1 MKMRL
6 SCAVLS
12 LAFILG
18 AFGAWADESVQQVIP
33 YVKKFRPQDHVILK
47 YKFKILDKPTDV
59 TFSLWDAESDGTQ
72 VWSEEKSIVIRPFI
86 HHEIKTQL
94 GDTVSFE
101 SASVDFAKQLW
112 VQVDVNGLQLGS
124 RDKLVVAAYSL
135 WSANGGGAGIPGPAG
150 AVGATGATGPT
161 GPKGDKGDNGTQG
174 IQGPAGVA
182 GAIGPTGETGP
193 TGPQGIPGID
203 GVAGAI
209 GPAGE
214 IGPTGPKGDK
224 GDNGTAGPQG
234 IQGVVGATGSTG
246 PTGDTGLTGATGSTG
261 PTGDTGL

>member
-6 SCAVLS
+6 SCAVIS
-12 LAFILG
+12 FAIILG
-18 AFGAWADESVQQVIP
+18 ACGAWAGESVQQVIP

-47 YKFKILDKPTDV
+47 YKFKILDNPTDV
-59 TFSLWDAESDGTQ
+59 TFSLWDAESGGTQ

-112 VQVDVNGLQLGS
+112 VQVDVNGLQFGS

-150 AVGATGATGPT
+150 ATGATGTTDLQGRP
-161 GPKGDKGDNGTQG
+161 GPREQ
-174 IQGPAGVA
+174 QELQERQV
-182 GAIGPTGETGP
+182 
-193 TGPQGIPGID
+193 PQ
-203 GVAGAI
+203 A
-209 GPAGE
+209 
-214 IGPTGPKGDK
+214 PKAYRAQ
-224 GDNGTAGPQG
+224 TVQ
-234 IQGVVGATGSTG
+234 
-246 PTGDTGLTGATGSTG
+246 
-261 PTGDTGL
+261 